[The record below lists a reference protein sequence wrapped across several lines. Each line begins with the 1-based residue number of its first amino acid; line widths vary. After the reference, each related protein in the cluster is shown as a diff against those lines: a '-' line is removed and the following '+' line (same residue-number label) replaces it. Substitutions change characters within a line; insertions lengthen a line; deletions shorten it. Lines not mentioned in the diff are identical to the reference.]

1 MCLQPEIKQKKPT
14 HGRDSFFRPAYNRT
28 STRLSVVFCVATR
41 IRENYKKKCSVS
53 HSLLPLLVLKE
64 KPTMVLYD
72 IYKHYKWKYPASL
85 IDKKKTNRKNAW
97 SKVTHA
103 SHANIVNFHA
113 RGLRTPR
120 ATRARKLTLG
130 CALLLL
136 LLLAHRI
143 IKKKVLIHT
152 LEKVSLHSKGSFIN
166 HIVSNFPIRVIS
178 AEIVIDIYCLRA
190 ELSWLMTLL
199 IAFLISQ

>member
-1 MCLQPEIKQKKPT
+1 MQCKSFSIAFASFEREAYDGLIRHIQTLQMKVPCELDRQKK
-14 HGRDSFFRPAYNRT
+14 N
-28 STRLSVVFCVATR
+28 
-41 IRENYKKKCSVS
+41 KQ
-53 HSLLPLLVLKE
+53 
-64 KPTMVLYD
+64 
-72 IYKHYKWKYPASL
+72 
-85 IDKKKTNRKNAW
+85 TNRKNAW

-130 CALLLL
+130 CPLLLL

-178 AEIVIDIYCLRA
+178 AEIVIDIYCLRV

>member
-1 MCLQPEIKQKKPT
+1 MQCKSFSIAFASFERKAYDGLIRHIQTLQMTVPCELDRQKKK
-14 HGRDSFFRPAYNRT
+14 N
-28 STRLSVVFCVATR
+28 
-41 IRENYKKKCSVS
+41 KQ
-53 HSLLPLLVLKE
+53 
-64 KPTMVLYD
+64 
-72 IYKHYKWKYPASL
+72 
-85 IDKKKTNRKNAW
+85 TNRKNAW

-120 ATRARKLTLG
+120 ATRARKLTLV

-152 LEKVSLHSKGSFIN
+152 LEKVSLHSMGSFIN

-178 AEIVIDIYCLRA
+178 AEIVIDIYCHRA